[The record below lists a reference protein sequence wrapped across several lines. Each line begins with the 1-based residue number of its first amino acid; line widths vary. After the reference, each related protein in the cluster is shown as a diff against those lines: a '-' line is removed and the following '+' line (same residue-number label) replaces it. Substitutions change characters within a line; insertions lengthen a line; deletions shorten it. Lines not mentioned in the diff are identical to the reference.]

1 MISRGINIQTI
12 GYLGANLEVSRVNAQ
27 LEGVQIA
34 ETTHSPHEVVHQS
47 DSITNCTHD
56 DASMLLDWGRAGAQV
71 SPVGE
76 VGLSLGV
83 SSQHPA
89 KEGTE

>member
-1 MISRGINIQTI
+1 MSRVINKQTI

-56 DASMLLDWGRAGAQV
+56 DGSMLLDWGRAGAQV

>member
-1 MISRGINIQTI
+1 MSRVINIQTI
-12 GYLGANLEVSRVNAQ
+12 GYLWANLEVSRVHAQ
-27 LEGVQIA
+27 LEGVQLA
-34 ETTHSPHEVVHQS
+34 ESTHSSHEVVHQS
-47 DSITNCTHD
+47 DCFTNCTHD
-56 DASMLLDWGRAGAQV
+56 AASMLLDWPRAEAHV

-76 VGLSLGV
+76 VYLSLGV